1 MKRFLLPAVYCL
13 LLAAFWSPAIQG
25 AEYKLSGTFHV
36 AVKDPSGLTY
46 DPVHDSLWTVR
57 DHGSGLAEKLMGGGG
72 GLFEIDKKGKVLKKM
87 PLKASNDLE
96 GIAYRADTDTFL
108 LAEERNREVV
118 EIDRAGKT
126 LRTIKVPIK
135 WGYQDLNH
143 GIEGVAYDPKSKN
156 IFVANEKNPRQVME
170 LKEDGNV
177 VNSFEVIEASDIS
190 DLYYDAT
197 TDRLLVLSHEK
208 ILLEFTRKGQL
219 IKTFPVEADKA
230 EGVTKD
236 SKGYLYIICEAT
248 STLCVYAPEVI
259 PASAPAAVTPQA
271 TAEKAGSKDTP
282 QRTPAKPKAA
292 GSKK

>member
-1 MKRFLLPAVYCL
+1 MHFLALFLLTLTVS
-13 LLAAFWSPAIQG
+13 SPVVQG

-108 LAEERNREVV
+108 LAEERKREVV

-135 WGYQDLNH
+135 WGYRNLNR

-156 IFVANEKNPRQVME
+156 IFVANEKNPRRVME
-170 LKEDGNV
+170 LKENGNV
-177 VNSFEVIEASDIS
+177 VNSFEVIEASNIS

-197 TDRLLVLSHEK
+197 TDRLLVLSHEN

-219 IKTFPVEADKA
+219 TKTFPVEADKA
-230 EGVTKD
+230 EGITKD
-236 SKGYLYIICEAT
+236 NRGYLYIICEAT
-248 STLCVYAPEVI
+248 STLYVYAPEVI
-259 PASAPAAVTPQA
+259 PASAPATVTPQA
-271 TAEKAGSKDTP
+271 TAEKAESKGTS
-282 QRTPAKPKAA
+282 QRTPAKPKSS

>member
-1 MKRFLLPAVYCL
+1 MHLLTLVLAVLVFLNSSV
-13 LLAAFWSPAIQG
+13 QG

-108 LAEERNREVV
+108 LAEERKREVV

-135 WGYQDLNH
+135 WGYRDLNH
-143 GIEGVAYDPKSKN
+143 GIEGVAYDPRSKS
-156 IFVANEKNPRQVME
+156 IFVANEKNPTQVME

-177 VNSFEVIEASDIS
+177 VNSFEVIEVSDVS

-197 TDRLLVLSHEK
+197 TDRLLVLSHEN

-219 IKTFPVEADKA
+219 IKTFPIEADKA

-236 SKGYLYIICEAT
+236 SRGYLYIICEVT
-248 STLCVYAPEVI
+248 STLYVYAPEVI
-259 PASAPAAVTPQA
+259 PASAPVPVTPQA
-271 TAEKAGSKDTP
+271 TTEKAGSKGAS
-282 QRTPAKPKAA
+282 QRTPAKPKSA
-292 GSKK
+292 GGKK

>member
-1 MKRFLLPAVYCL
+1 MHFLVLFLLTLTVS
-13 LLAAFWSPAIQG
+13 SPVVQG

-46 DPVHDSLWTVR
+46 DPVHDSLWTVQ
-57 DHGSGLAEKLMGGGG
+57 DHGNGLAEKLMGGGG

-87 PLKASNDLE
+87 SLKVSNDPE
-96 GIAYRADTDTFL
+96 GIAYRADSVTFL
-108 LAEERNREVV
+108 LAEERKREVV

-135 WGYQDLNH
+135 WGYRDLNH
-143 GIEGVAYDPKSKN
+143 GIEGVAYDPRSKS
-156 IFVANEKNPRQVME
+156 IFVANEKNPTQVME

-177 VNSFEVIEASDIS
+177 VNSFEVIEVSDVS

-197 TDRLLVLSHEK
+197 TDRLLVLSHEN

-219 IKTFPVEADKA
+219 IKTFPIEADKA

-236 SKGYLYIICEAT
+236 SRGYLYIICEVT
-248 STLCVYAPEVI
+248 STLYVYAPEVI
-259 PASAPAAVTPQA
+259 PASAPVPVTPQA
-271 TAEKAGSKDTP
+271 TTEKAGSKGDRKST
-282 QRTPAKPKAA
+282 RLN
-292 GSKK
+292 S